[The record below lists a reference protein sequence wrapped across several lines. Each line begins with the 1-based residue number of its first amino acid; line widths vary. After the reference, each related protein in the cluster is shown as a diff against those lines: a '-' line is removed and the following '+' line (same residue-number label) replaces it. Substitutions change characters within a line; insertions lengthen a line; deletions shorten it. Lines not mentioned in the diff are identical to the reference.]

1 MDTPIM
7 QQQQRKEDQHLI
19 SSKIIYV
26 QAYFKDYIK
35 SLNIYTYIRKYD
47 NDINSYLQ
55 SKVKLLPNK

>member
-7 QQQQRKEDQHLI
+7 HQQQRKEDQHLI

-35 SLNIYTYIRKYD
+35 SLNIYTSKYV
-47 NDINSYLQ
+47 NMLMT
-55 SKVKLLPNK
+55 